1 MMSEVLRDSPFTTF
15 ARSTLG
21 GVVLVLLA
29 IAALVVVLAWVG
41 RPSNRDRRVAAAA
54 AVCAP
59 ALIVLLNVILG
70 TLGVWRSTLY
80 SLPPLVLVSTAL
92 LFLAVATVVMLLI
105 LYGYRAATARGRR
118 AALVYTL
125 LLVVIEAAFIVL
137 ADTVALNKHYL
148 GFGYGYTIWMDVV
161 VGVLTLCLP
170 LLVFELLQRRGQDG
184 CTSSPPG
191 AGSAHP
197 CSRS

>member
-1 MMSEVLRDSPFTTF
+1 
-15 ARSTLG
+15 
-21 GVVLVLLA
+21 
-29 IAALVVVLAWVG
+29 
-41 RPSNRDRRVAAAA
+41 VAAAA
-54 AVCAP
+54 AICAP

-80 SLPPLVLVSTAL
+80 SLPPLALASTAL
-92 LFLAVATVVMLLI
+92 LFLAVVTVVMLLI

-118 AALVYTL
+118 AALIYTL

-148 GFGYGYTIWMDVV
+148 GFGHGYAIWMDVV

-170 LLVFELLQRRGQDG
+170 LLVFELLQRRGQDR